1 MTSVAPFKTCSFL
14 KFWHKSSI
22 QTEVYG
28 SGAIINKKN
37 WTWKLEEKWGNA
49 MNTNDVLNG
58 WKNLG
63 SSLKMIQQKIFHF
76 WKNPRW
82 LFITKSLRIAPWNLH
97 HLTMTMP
104 FQVWN
109 MIMCTMNCSK
119 HFQCFIHNIILQAG
133 ANPRLK
139 DQAGRN
145 ALHWAAHHGHV
156 KCLKTLLNSKSTPKW
171 NERDNV
177 SHTYLNFIL
186 SDLSPLRFVTL

>member
-1 MTSVAPFKTCSFL
+1 MITSGKHFCEGLLVARWSRVT
-14 KFWHKSSI
+14 
-22 QTEVYG
+22 
-28 SGAIINKKN
+28 
-37 WTWKLEEKWGNA
+37 
-49 MNTNDVLNG
+49 
-58 WKNLG
+58 
-63 SSLKMIQQKIFHF
+63 
-76 WKNPRW
+76 PRW
-82 LFITKSLRIAPWNLH
+82 LFTTKALRITTWNLH

-109 MIMCTMNCSK
+109 TIMCTMNCSK

>member
-1 MTSVAPFKTCSFL
+1 
-14 KFWHKSSI
+14 
-22 QTEVYG
+22 
-28 SGAIINKKN
+28 
-37 WTWKLEEKWGNA
+37 

-63 SSLKMIQQKIFHF
+63 SSSLKMIQQKISSFF
-76 WKNPRW
+76 KNSS
-82 LFITKSLRIAPWNLH
+82 LTFFKTKSLRIAPWNMH